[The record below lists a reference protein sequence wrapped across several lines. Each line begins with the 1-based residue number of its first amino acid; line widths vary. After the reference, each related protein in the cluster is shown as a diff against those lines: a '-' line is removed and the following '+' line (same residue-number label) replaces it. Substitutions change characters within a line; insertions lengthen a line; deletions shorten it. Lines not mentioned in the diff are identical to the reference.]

1 MNGKSSMFSM
11 PPPFALSL
19 SKGERRVFQ
28 HPARVKESTAEDD
41 QRFAPSAMR
50 FALYGRLSVVSS
62 HSQGVGGRVYAL
74 CAKRHAPCAEG

>member
-28 HPARVKESTAEDD
+28 QPTRYLTVSPLQHDTDELKTRTPKAWMRLFDD
-41 QRFAPSAMR
+41 
-50 FALYGRLSVVSS
+50 RLHQNEYQSGSGLQDS
-62 HSQGVGGRVYAL
+62 NL
-74 CAKRHAPCAEG
+74 